1 MHHLLAPSCSP
12 TKGGPPPPQ
21 CPSSSGL
28 WSPGLLQNSSQVVS
42 DRSPEELKMGSIERQ
57 ESFDDNGDL
66 INLADDIVV
75 VEAPTLTS
83 EEMDRA
89 RREALEVLRNNTP
102 EEALRIFT
110 QLQSLGS
117 SARSVGTK
125 SSLAS
130 DAWQE
135 NVRRRRAQNRPASP
149 EELKAIDRPAGRT
162 LDREDI

>member
-12 TKGGPPPPQ
+12 PTKGGPLLHLSAPPHLESS
-21 CPSSSGL
+21 PSPKL
-28 WSPGLLQNSSQVVS
+28 QPPGRPLIDHLK
-42 DRSPEELKMGSIERQ
+42 KMGSIERQ

-66 INLADDIVV
+66 INLADDVV

-110 QLQSLGS
+110 QGLRNNVVNV
-117 SARSVGTK
+117 AVPPRSGDGEPKTAPPPPK
-125 SSLAS
+125 
-130 DAWQE
+130 
-135 NVRRRRAQNRPASP
+135 N
-149 EELKAIDRPAGRT
+149 
-162 LDREDI
+162 

>member
-110 QLQSLGS
+110 QGLRNNVVINV
-117 SARSVGTK
+117 AVPPRSGDGEPKTAPPPPK
-125 SSLAS
+125 
-130 DAWQE
+130 
-135 NVRRRRAQNRPASP
+135 N
-149 EELKAIDRPAGRT
+149 
-162 LDREDI
+162 